1 MEAPSESPTSGSGED
16 TGAIEGTVTTT
27 EGQPIAEASVMVE
40 RSAQAHRDLAFLT
53 NAQGRYRLGD
63 LLPGEYEI
71 RVEASDRPPQAKTAQ
86 VEAGRVTQLDFSL
99 PD

>member
-1 MEAPSESPTSGSGED
+1 METPSGSPTSGAGED
-16 TGAIEGTVTTT
+16 TGAIEGTVTTA
-27 EGQPIAEASVMVE
+27 EGQPITEASVMVA
-40 RSAQAHRDLAFLT
+40 RSARPHRDLAFLT

-71 RVEASDRPPQAKTAQ
+71 RVETADRPPQAKTVQ